1 MHRLALRIDQKE
13 ILSEVSLDI
22 YAGERVAL
30 IGPNGAGKSS
40 LLNLVS
46 GGLRPSAGAILLHGK
61 PIAGQP
67 PYKIQRMGLG
77 RSFQSSNVFG
87 RLSVFDNLVCSVL
100 WSLGYRY
107 KLFGFLSGLT
117 DANAL
122 ATSLMRKIEL
132 EHKHSQLAM
141 SLTYSE
147 QRALELGMVLG
158 SGASVLL
165 LDEPTSG
172 MSLGEARKCVDLI
185 KSVTQGKTLLLV
197 EHDMAVVL
205 ELADRIAVLD
215 RGKVIA
221 YDTPDKVRHS
231 PIVQQAFRSPLVQ
244 LQAGAQ

>member
-1 MHRLALRIDQKE
+1 MRRLGLRMDQKE
-13 ILSEVSLDI
+13 ILSDVSLDI
-22 YAGERVAL
+22 CAGERVAL

-40 LLNLVS
+40 LLNLAS
-46 GGLRPSAGAILLHGK
+46 GGLRPSAGTILLHGK
-61 PIAGQP
+61 PIAGKQP
-67 PYKIQRMGLG
+67 YQIQRLGLVRG
-77 RSFQSSNVFG
+77 FQSSNVFG
-87 RLSVFDNLVCSVL
+87 RLSVFDNLLCSVL

-132 EHKHSQLAM
+132 EHKQLQLAV

-147 QRALELGMVLG
+147 QRALELGMVIG
-158 SGASVLL
+158 SGASVIL

-172 MSLGEARKCVDLI
+172 MSLSEARKCVDLI
-185 KSVTQGKTLLLV
+185 KSVTHDKTLLLV

-215 RGKVIA
+215 GGKVIA
-221 YDTPDKVRHS
+221 YDTPDEVRRS
-231 PIVQQAFRSPLVQ
+231 PIVQQAFRGPLVH
-244 LQAGAQ
+244 LQEGAQ